1 MSKRKQSED
10 DYLCGMKV
18 LINNAET
25 KEEREMLIS
34 QLGRK
39 TSQSCASKKSKL
51 ATKDL
56 DSKLPKPK
64 KKGQSHSD
72 NVVHTKAQTK
82 DSGKSKALAKTK
94 KAETE
99 KEVNVTIT
107 FAAKPTNSVEDRSKI
122 KQVCAPK
129 AEIKSE
135 IKQES
140 SNISKEEKPAVKK
153 CSLDCKPGARSDCT
167 IRSGL
172 KLEGAL
178 SCRDVHDML
187 KKMGVK
193 NITNTSRCIRAAIM
207 RKFISVTGDKSDL
220 DKVVFRSKAKC
231 GHMFG
236 ATLRQLLYQP
246 DHPKEVDKRQD
257 ELKCQYATCT
267 AGDMNIYVA
276 GFCMNDPTAT
286 DGKRLHHCVGC
297 PAFGRC
303 LFDSRVSHFDVSGK
317 HKNL

>member
-1 MSKRKQSED
+1 MSKRKQSEE

-25 KEEREMLIS
+25 PEEREMLIS

-39 TSQSCASKKSKL
+39 TSQSCVSKKSKL
-51 ATKDL
+51 ATKDEAV

-64 KKGQSHSD
+64 KKGQSKAD
-72 NVVHTKAQTK
+72 NVVHATKG
-82 DSGKSKALAKTK
+82 SENVKSIAKTK

-107 FAAKPTNSVEDRSKI
+107 FAAKQTNPVEDRSK
-122 KQVCAPK
+122 VCAPK
-129 AEIKSE
+129 AEMKSE

-178 SCRDVHDML
+178 SCRDVHDLL

-193 NITNTSRCIRAAIM
+193 NTTNTSRCIRAAIM
-207 RKFISVTGDKSDL
+207 RKFIDVTGDKSDL

-236 ATLRQLLYQP
+236 ATLRHLLYQP
-246 DHPKEVDKRQD
+246 DHPKDVDKRQD
-257 ELKCQYATCT
+257 QLKCQYAKCT

-276 GFCMNDPTAT
+276 GFCMNEPTAT